1 MQELLVQAR
10 PLYCPVWLSSQMWIL
25 QFDEEFFSLSRK
37 IWNRYGMALRTGV
50 LSLDDEKRYR
60 NIYHHM
66 RSPNTGIFDMS
77 VKATCAILEIQPD
90 SAEEV
95 FDDLLRFYHTEM
107 IHVKQLNLQALQET
121 GDANNFEGNKR
132 FNRIALP
139 QIVERCAHLVPTDSI
154 KKLLEFFITTGSVDS
169 DSAVARQ
176 SLKAAE
182 ALIRARGSGYA
193 GKLLAI
199 LEKFVDDAEQY
210 QTESVH
216 QAVLLIGTL
225 SDYLDKAMQ
234 KKLLATFEKM
244 QALLMRPAEKRSEL
258 VNKSVCRCVPKLAR
272 FFEDKAK

>member
-1 MQELLVQAR
+1 M
-10 PLYCPVWLSSQMWIL
+10 LSAS
-25 QFDEEFFSLSRK
+25 
-37 IWNRYGMALRTGV
+37 
-50 LSLDDEKRYR
+50 
-60 NIYHHM
+60 
-66 RSPNTGIFDMS
+66 
-77 VKATCAILEIQPD
+77 
-90 SAEEV
+90 
-95 FDDLLRFYHTEM
+95 
-107 IHVKQLNLQALQET
+107 
-121 GDANNFEGNKR
+121 GDG
-132 FNRIALP
+132 
-139 QIVERCAHLVPTDSI
+139 I